1 MKALRQTLVLS
12 AVGLMAS
19 LTLTACGGGGGGG
32 GPAGTT
38 TVSKGVI
45 EKLGSVT
52 VNGVEFKTV
61 GASLRLPDDTPT
73 PRVLQTETEI
83 QNQNLLKPGMV
94 VTVKGRID
102 DNGTTGTATE
112 IEFRDTL
119 KGRVDN
125 KGVDTLTIMGQTV
138 LVDDSIKSV
147 LNSINAGVD
156 DVQVSGIIDD
166 KGGLRATHIEKKTGL
181 GAGEFEAKGIVS
193 GLTGASD
200 NDFVLLLSPTATSG
214 ITVNIGAGV
223 VRPAGLANG
232 AFVEVKTDTTSGN
245 VVTATK
251 IEIEDELKAGENE
264 HNEFEGFISSIT
276 GDNFVVNGVTV
287 QTGASTIFVGG
298 AKADLAI
305 GMKVEAEGVMT
316 GGALVAR
323 KVSFKDNLRI
333 NANAVAVDT
342 AQKTITI
349 LGKTVTYNSG
359 TEFKDGGNTPDP
371 ATLVGKNIEI
381 RGIFNSAGTGLI
393 ATRVDL
399 KSSTAAND
407 AFVRGVVTAKTA
419 NTSLTIAGF
428 VVNTTGAT
436 FKDKNDA
443 AIGADAFFTA
453 AALNVTAVKARWNP
467 FGGDVTAAVKEVE
480 LEN

>member
-1 MKALRQTLVLS
+1 MKAFRQTLVLS

-52 VNGVEFKTV
+52 VNGVEFKTI

-102 DNGTTGTATE
+102 DNGTSGTATE

-119 KGRVDN
+119 KGRIDN
-125 KGVDTLTIMGQTV
+125 KGVDSLTIMGQTV

-147 LNSINAGVD
+147 LNSINAGD

-181 GAGEFEAKGIVS
+181 GEFEAKGIVS
-193 GLTGASD
+193 GFTGAAD

-223 VRPAGLANG
+223 TRPAGLANG
-232 AFVEVKTDTTSGN
+232 AFVEVKTATTAGGS
-245 VVTATK
+245 VTATK

-264 HNEFEGFISSIT
+264 NNEFEGFISSIT

-287 QTGASTIFVGG
+287 QTGTSTIFVGG

-316 GGALVAR
+316 GGVLVAR

-333 NANAVAVDT
+333 NANATAVDS
-342 AQKTITI
+342 ALKTITI

-359 TEFKDGGNTPDP
+359 TEFKDGGTTLDP

-381 RGIFNSAGTGLI
+381 RGIFNTAGTGLI

-399 KSSTAAND
+399 KSNNPATD
-407 AFVRGVVTAKTA
+407 AFVRGIVTAKTP
-419 NTSLTIAGF
+419 NTSLTIVGF
-428 VVNTTGAT
+428 VVNTSGAT

-443 AIGADAFFTA
+443 AISADAFFTA

-467 FGGDVTAAVKEVE
+467 FNDDVTAAVKEVE